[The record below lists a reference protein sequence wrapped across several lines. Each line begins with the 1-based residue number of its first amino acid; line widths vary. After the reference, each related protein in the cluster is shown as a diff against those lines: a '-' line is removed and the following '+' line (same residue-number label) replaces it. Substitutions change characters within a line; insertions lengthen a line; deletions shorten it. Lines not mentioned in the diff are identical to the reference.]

1 MERLSSVLTMQTA
14 KEAIGIAIITM
25 IIGNIAFYLTTERQE
40 NEDKQVKKNK
50 IIKLNIIL
58 FITGFL
64 LHFIIETVGLNK
76 WYCDKC
82 IP

>member
-1 MERLSSVLTMQTA
+1 MERLSSILTLQTF
-14 KEAIGIAIITM
+14 KEAIGIAIITL
-25 IIGNIAFYLTTERQE
+25 IIGNIAFYLTTEKQE
-40 NEDKQVKKNK
+40 TEDKQVKKNK

-64 LHFIIETVGLNK
+64 LHFIIETVGINK

-82 IP
+82 IN